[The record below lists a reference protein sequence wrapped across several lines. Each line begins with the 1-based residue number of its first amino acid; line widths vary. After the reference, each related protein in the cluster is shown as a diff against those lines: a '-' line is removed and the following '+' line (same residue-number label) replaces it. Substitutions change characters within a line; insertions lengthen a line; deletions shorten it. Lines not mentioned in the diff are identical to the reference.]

1 MVSVLGCTLAF
12 ALACPAE
19 AEELSSA
26 VHAQIAALQAEKLA
40 RTSAQ
45 RKLDAQ
51 LHYLAREA
59 VGAKAV
65 AGMPDLKSRAE
76 REQDGRVI
84 VDIAAVPGTELNR
97 AISAVGGTILYESP
111 RWHAV
116 RAIVPPRAL
125 DVLSARTDVASIRC
139 GEKHQTHTGPITSAG
154 DTAHRAGLFRTNSG
168 ANGAGIKL
176 GIISDSVDYLGNS
189 IGNGELPPAFAVV
202 PGRSGFGSGEGT
214 AMAEV
219 IHDLAPGAELW
230 FATGTA
236 GIASFADSILQL
248 RSRGCQ
254 IILDDVTYSAE
265 SPFQDD
271 VIAQAVNQVVTNG
284 ALYLSAAGNGGS
296 LKKGSSSNWEGDF
309 ADGGAA
315 GAPLPSGRVHG
326 FGARNYN
333 SIASNSNPGL
343 VSLHWSDEWETSGND
358 YDLYILN
365 NNGTAIV
372 AASTNPQDGNDRP
385 YEAVFAQIGERV
397 VVWKA
402 SSAAPRYLRLS
413 CVGGRFENAT
423 AGNIPGH
430 AGTAYCLTVA
440 ASDASLAYPNP
451 FTGAA
456 SVSERSADGP
466 RKRFYNADSTPISP
480 GNFLASGGT
489 NVPKPD
495 LTAAEGVA
503 TSVPGFAPFYGTSA
517 AASHAAAIAA
527 LVWSRRTDWTA
538 TQVRTMLQGSC
549 IDIEAAGFDINAGHG
564 ILMADLALANMPA
577 PNPIATNIGTRVNGP
592 NLELSWPQ
600 DRIGWRLLAQTN
612 RLASGISTN
621 LNDWT
626 AIPGASATNTISVLI
641 NNDKPVRFYRLI
653 YP

>member
-59 VGAKAV
+59 VGANAV

-296 LKKGSSSNWEGDF
+296 LK
-309 ADGGAA
+309 
-315 GAPLPSGRVHG
+315 
-326 FGARNYN
+326 
-333 SIASNSNPGL
+333 
-343 VSLHWSDEWETSGND
+343 
-358 YDLYILN
+358 
-365 NNGTAIV
+365 
-372 AASTNPQDGNDRP
+372 
-385 YEAVFAQIGERV
+385 
-397 VVWKA
+397 
-402 SSAAPRYLRLS
+402 
-413 CVGGRFENAT
+413 NAT

-577 PNPIATNIGTRVNGP
+577 PNPIATNIGTRVIGP